1 MKTKQNLLCNLEK
14 LIEYSDFAVKVVLSN
29 RCAGPLPRIK
39 LSLFL
44 LSIII
49 DELIPTPKIMA
60 FLHQSEFGIEKNER
74 ESKPIQYPKEEYF
87 SGSANKQS
95 LRVKSAFQ
103 SFVHL
108 SNS

>member
-1 MKTKQNLLCNLEK
+1 
-14 LIEYSDFAVKVVLSN
+14 
-29 RCAGPLPRIK
+29 
-39 LSLFL
+39 
-44 LSIII
+44 
-49 DELIPTPKIMA
+49 MA

-108 SNS
+108 SSS